1 MELPFLNHI
10 YPSPGEESGE
20 SCVRNA
26 KELNRKLVY
35 DESSQCPACK
45 KTEIAVCSSDI
56 IGPSRWSRTPTW
68 LKLEW
73 PLTQSYW
80 NGFTIPETPAVQG
93 ERKRHV
99 SVPTASRSLSV
110 SIT

>member
-1 MELPFLNHI
+1 MELPFLSHI
-10 YPSPGEESGE
+10 YSLPFRRERT
-20 SCVRNA
+20 VRNA
-26 KELNRKLVY
+26 KGQNRKLVY

-45 KTEIAVCSSDI
+45 KIEIAVCSVDI

-73 PLTQSYW
+73 LLTQSCW

-93 ERKRHV
+93 ERKHHV
-99 SVPTASRSLSV
+99 S
-110 SIT
+110 